1 MDFFRRQ
8 NWDIVGKAP
17 IWLTISGV
25 IILFGIFWWAT
36 HGLNYGIDFTG
47 GELIRYQIE
56 RPITGGQAEESRLVA
71 EIRSILQDIGV
82 EKSQIQISGDNQ
94 IFIRIS
100 DIGED
105 TVDET
110 RSRQVEAQILEAL
123 EDNFGEQYGSV
134 ITLGREKVGPIVGQQ
149 LRQNAL
155 YALLIGAVLIL
166 IFITIRY
173 EFRFAVAAI
182 CALLHDIM
190 IVMTG
195 VAVLQIELD
204 SAFVAAILTV
214 VGYSINDTVVIFD
227 RIRENRKLHRG
238 TGFGDTVNISLLQTM
253 TRSINTTVTT
263 LFTLTALAGWGG
275 ATIHGF
281 AVALIIG
288 ITTGAYSSVFVAS
301 PIVYLWHRMK
311 ATEDSV
317 SRRRQRASDRAVSDD
332 DTEDT
337 EDAEE
342 TDESEKRS
350 AKETMRQ
357 AEAKAREEKRKERR
371 DRRKKKDSGSKRR
384 Y

>member
-8 NWDIVGKAP
+8 DWDIVGKAP

-25 IILFGIFWWAT
+25 IILFGIIWWAT

-56 RPITGGQAEESRLVA
+56 QPLSGAHAEESALVA
-71 EIRSILQDIGV
+71 EVRDILQNIGI

-100 DIGED
+100 DIGEE
-105 TVDET
+105 TVDEE
-110 RSRQVEAQILEAL
+110 RSRQIENQILQGL
-123 EDNFGEQYGSV
+123 EDRLGEKYGTV
-134 ITLGREKVGPIVGQQ
+134 TVLGREKVGPVVGQQ
-149 LRQNAL
+149 LREKAF

-195 VAVLQIELD
+195 VAILQIELD

-227 RIRENRKLHRG
+227 RVRENRKLHRG
-238 TGFGDTVNISLLQTM
+238 TGFGDTINISLMQTM

-263 LFTLTALAGWGG
+263 LFTLIALAGWGG
-275 ATIHGF
+275 ATIQGF
-281 AVALIIG
+281 ALALIIG

-301 PIVYLWHRMK
+301 PIVYLWDRMT
-311 ATEDSV
+311 ATSDSV
-317 SRRRQRASDRAVSDD
+317 AQRRRRAAAR
-332 DTEDT
+332 DTREDQT
-337 EDAEE
+337 EAKDEEEEAEE
-342 TDESEKRS
+342 GEKRS

-371 DRRKKKDSGSKRR
+371 ERRKKKDSGSKRR